1 MFYLNGIQGTG
12 GGCQFDRG
20 NNTTQ
25 ENKCLDSYVMLNH
38 HAFPLG
44 LGSCVNPAH
53 CGLFNSLWL
62 ALCVSQVNVEMHESG
77 LNTILP
83 PESFLKEEEEKDIEA
98 VALCVF

>member
-1 MFYLNGIQGTG
+1 
-12 GGCQFDRG
+12 
-20 NNTTQ
+20 
-25 ENKCLDSYVMLNH
+25 MLNH
-38 HAFPLG
+38 CAFALG

-62 ALCVSQVNVEMHESG
+62 ALCISQINVEMHEGG

-83 PESFLKEEEEKDIEA
+83 PTSFLKEGEKDNEA